1 MKISEIIHAQLEAAI
16 AGLCHAR
23 DKIAHMKPDE
33 TQEIGRQIK
42 SAAFYLEDIQ
52 YNWNTLER
60 NGTKHVARPAFT
72 QPTSEAVNE

>member
-1 MKISEIIHAQLEAAI
+1 MKINEIIHSQLEAAI

-23 DKIAHMKPDE
+23 DSIVHMKPDE
-33 TQEIGRQIK
+33 TQEIGRKIK

-60 NGTKHVARPAFT
+60 NVTKYVVQPAFT
-72 QPTSEAVNE
+72 QPTSEATNE

>member
-1 MKISEIIHAQLEAAI
+1 MKINEIIHSQLEAAI

-23 DKIAHMKPDE
+23 DSIVHMKPDE
-33 TQEIGRQIK
+33 TQEIGRKIK

-60 NGTKHVARPAFT
+60 NGMMHVARSAFT
-72 QPTSEAVNE
+72 KPTSEAINE